1 MDWLKAFFKTERK
14 CECEFKLGLYKV
26 NSSYHD
32 NKCRYSKNWPNDN
45 KIQTEDKGLSRHIDE
60 QNKDS
65 EIEKSN
71 FDSDEKLE
79 FKNINSNC
87 TCELN
92 LGVFKSSEIEGSCY
106 KTKHVH
112 EEFFRNDELKSKI
125 DEMKSKSSQG
135 IFDENIIAIPNHI
148 LLPEKVESFL
158 GICEHQNFKNIQS
171 YAQDVLHQSI
181 INAVRY
187 LNMKAFVVKQFQSH
201 LIFGLISKNAVKEN
215 KEYGDQLNLTNHDV
229 ELVKVLSSENIDELL
244 NEEQYINKRKFS
256 TNFEWVCNFNFLPM
270 NFKFQLIVDVY
281 ALLYIFFL

>member
-1 MDWLKAFFKTERK
+1 MERE
-14 CECEFKLGLYKV
+14 CECELKLGLYKV
-26 NSSYHD
+26 KSSYHD
-32 NKCRYSKNWPNDN
+32 TKCQYSNNGPNDN
-45 KIQTEDKGLSRHIDE
+45 KIEIEGQSLSKYTKE

-65 EIEKSN
+65 EIKRSH
-71 FDSDEKLE
+71 FDSDENLK
-79 FKNINSNC
+79 FKNIQSNC
-87 TCELN
+87 TCKLN
-92 LGVFKSSEIEGSCY
+92 LGVFKSSEIEGSYY

-148 LLPEKVESFL
+148 LLPENE
-158 GICEHQNFKNIQS
+158 NFDNIQS

-215 KEYGDQLNLTNHDV
+215 NEFGDHLNLTSDDV
-229 ELVKVLSSENIDELL
+229 ELIKVLSSDNIDELL
-244 NEEQYINKRKFS
+244 NKE
-256 TNFEWVCNFNFLPM
+256 
-270 NFKFQLIVDVY
+270 
-281 ALLYIFFL
+281 

>member
-1 MDWLKAFFKTERK
+1 MERE
-14 CECEFKLGLYKV
+14 CECELKLGLYKV
-26 NSSYHD
+26 NNSYRD
-32 NKCRYSKNWPNDN
+32 TKCQYSNNGPNDN
-45 KIQTEDKGLSRHIDE
+45 KIEIEGQGLSKHLEE

-65 EIEKSN
+65 EIKRSH
-71 FDSDEKLE
+71 FDSDENLK
-79 FKNINSNC
+79 FKNIQSNC
-87 TCELN
+87 TCKLN
-92 LGVFKSSEIEGSCY
+92 LGVFKFSEIEGSY
-106 KTKHVH
+106 YDTKQVH
-112 EEFFRNDELKSKI
+112 EKFFRNDELKSKI
-125 DEMKSKSSQG
+125 DEMKSKGSQG

-158 GICEHQNFKNIQS
+158 GICENENLEKLQS

-187 LNMKAFVVKQFQSH
+187 LNMKAFVMKQFQSH

-256 TNFEWVCNFNFLPM
+256 TNFEWVCN
-270 NFKFQLIVDVY
+270 LIFD
-281 ALLYIFFL
+281 L